1 MEAAARYSFAEMRRD
16 VRSDFRAAAGGT
28 LAGAICACLWSV
40 SFQLL
45 LTYRL
50 ARWLE
55 GGRLRSLGRAL
66 RWLQYSLSGSEISPL
81 AVLGRHVHF
90 PHPSGIVIG
99 AGVVVEDDAWIFQQV
114 TVGSHGKA
122 GEDKRYPVVARG
134 ARIYAGAKI
143 LGGVRVG
150 AGAVVGA
157 NSVVLRDVPDGA
169 TVVGMPA
176 REVGP

>member
-1 MEAAARYSFAEMRRD
+1 MDAAARYSFAEMRCD
-16 VRSDFRAAAGGT
+16 VRSDFRAVAGST
-28 LAGAICACLWSV
+28 LTGAICAGLWSV

-55 GGRLRSLGRAL
+55 GGRLRTLGRAL

-90 PHPSGIVIG
+90 PHPSGIIIG

-114 TVGSHGKA
+114 TIGSHGKT
-122 GEDKRYPVVARG
+122 GEDKQYPVVASG
-134 ARIYAGAKI
+134 ARIFAGAKI
-143 LGGVRVG
+143 LGGVRIG

-176 REVGP
+176 RVVEP